1 MTDVAEPVTTNIDL
15 MPSADRYKRL
25 VARSV
30 RMLNH
35 ASVMHMSGHLAVR
48 DADEPSRVWI
58 NSRKASRSTIT
69 AADIVPVDLGTGKRI
84 GTGDEPPSEFPIHHA
99 IFRRRADVGAIVHT
113 HTEHII
119 ALSIVGI
126 PLMPVHLPA
135 GFLPERAPVFD
146 DPNLM
151 DTLARGELLAD
162 ALGDAP
168 VVVLRGHGVVVVGR
182 TVEEAVARTVLAEEN
197 ARLQCIATGLG
208 KTPRTLAGEELRLA
222 AKQMTLPIVMTKHYH
237 YHEETARSAGALDG
251 VDG

>member
-1 MTDVAEPVTTNIDL
+1 
-15 MPSADRYKRL
+15 
-25 VARSV
+25 
-30 RMLNH
+30 MLNH
-35 ASVMHMSGHLAVR
+35 AGVMHMSGHLATR
-48 DADEPSRVWI
+48 DAADPSRVWI
-58 NSRKASRSTIT
+58 NSRKASRSTLT

-84 GTGDEPPSEFPIHHA
+84 GAGDEAPSEFPIHHA
-99 IFRRRADVGAIVHT
+99 IFRRRPDVAAIVHT

-119 ALSIVGI
+119 ALSIVGV

-151 DTLARGELLAD
+151 DTLERGERLAD

-197 ARLQCIATGLG
+197 ARLQVIALG
-208 KTPRTLAGEELRLA
+208 IGTPRTLAGEELALA
-222 AKQMTLPIVMTKHYH
+222 AKQMTLPIVMTKHFH